1 MPEPKKPH
9 RLKNLRLE
17 FVSGVDAG
25 SSPGAQ
31 VMLMRRQAGEE
42 PEPVE
47 KGGGPVSLKDRLVG
61 WITATRK
68 GLDDLMKEV
77 GADDQ
82 QQTTEKGRGDP
93 MPEDPKGKETT
104 EVKSYEDV
112 LKTLPEEQRKLV
124 EAQIAEAKKAA
135 EDKPKDDV
143 EKAKEE
149 KDDKDQLTVELAKRD
164 ELIKKLREDLDAE
177 RLERRRANL
186 RQEVVKFDRLGK
198 STNELATM
206 LEKAENADPE
216 LAKSLR
222 EMWAGEQ
229 ARAVDA
235 GLFQEIGKS
244 SDEVPSVSDLIKK
257 KADEFMKAD
266 SNLKRSDAIRMA
278 TTDPEVAK
286 AYEREAAG

>member
-1 MPEPKKPH
+1 MPHPEPKKRH
-9 RLKNLRLE
+9 KLKNLRLE
-17 FVSGVDAG
+17 FVSGVDRG

-31 VMLMRRQAGEE
+31 VML
-42 PEPVE
+42 
-47 KGGGPVSLKDRLVG
+47 LKDWLVG

-93 MPEDPKGKETT
+93 MPEDPKNTKAAEAKT
-104 EVKSYEDV
+104 YEDV
-112 LKTLPEEQRKLV
+112 LKSLPEDQRKLV

-135 EDKPKDDV
+135 EDKPAAQAA

-149 KDDKDQLTVELAKRD
+149 KAKQEKDKLTVELAKRD